1 MMYILLYLYILSI
14 HQDIYN
20 ILFLV
25 SSNYH
30 CILYNLTQKLDLDAF
45 SKIWGHGFI
54 KINAIDCV
62 DNVGAYICKYM
73 QKTDDKRLLGRK
85 MYFNS
90 RGLNKPTEI
99 KNKKIVEALQSSLQS
114 QNLRYNQRFENDY
127 NSINYSQYNIK

>member
-1 MMYILLYLYILSI
+1 
-14 HQDIYN
+14 
-20 ILFLV
+20 
-25 SSNYH
+25 
-30 CILYNLTQKLDLDAF
+30 
-45 SKIWGHGFI
+45 
-54 KINAIDCV
+54 
-62 DNVGAYICKYM
+62 M